1 MSISVTNSAH
11 RISLASE
18 FIMARRPVV
27 DREQNL
33 VAHELLF
40 CETGTQIAP
49 CATGEEHPTAASV
62 IADVCQ
68 HGMERI
74 IGDLFAILYIDA
86 DALMSDIFQFLP
98 AQNVILEIAEIPD
111 ASDLI
116 LERMNLLRQAGFRF
130 ALVINDNTPALEKL
144 LPLVEGVRI
153 DITGKSRD
161 ELSRFCRTFHAHQKQ
176 LLAERVETREQF
188 QTCFE
193 LGFDFFQ
200 GYYFTEPQTQAE
212 SVVLPSQAV
221 IAELVTLL
229 DSDADTS
236 VIEDRIK
243 ADVALGLNLLR
254 LANTSNMVAHPVESL
269 RQAVMVLGRD
279 RLLRWLQSLPDTNRG
294 MQHPGMMPLLAQAT
308 LRGRLMELIA
318 LKLIPGNR
326 SMADTGFTVGVMSL
340 MDAIFSTPMDK
351 IVREIPVIEEIR
363 DALLHRQG
371 YFGQLLALVEYAEWR
386 TKTDVQLMQAARNL
400 KLSCSDLYQ
409 LQLSAFEWCDEVRRD
424 AH

>member
-40 CETGTQIAP
+40 CETGTQAGLP
-49 CATGEEHPTAASV
+49 TAGEEQPAAASV

-111 ASDLI
+111 VSDSI
-116 LERMNLLRQAGFRF
+116 LERMSLLRQAGFRF
-130 ALVINDNTPALEKL
+130 ALVVNDDTEAQEKM

-161 ELSRFCRTFHAHQKQ
+161 ELSRFCTTFHGQQKQ
-176 LLAERVETREQF
+176 LLVERVETREQF

-200 GYYFTEPQTQAE
+200 GYYFTEPQTQGE
-212 SVVLPSQAV
+212 SIVLPSQAV
-221 IAELVTLL
+221 ITELVTLL
-229 DSDADTS
+229 ESDADTS
-236 VIEDRIK
+236 VIEDRLR

-254 LANTSNMVAHPVESL
+254 LANPSNIGAHRIESL
-269 RQAVMVLGRD
+269 RQALMVFGRN
-279 RLLRWLQSLPDTNRG
+279 RLQDWLQSLSATNRSL
-294 MQHPGMMPLLAQAT
+294 QHPGIMPLLAQAT

-326 SMADTGFTVGVMSL
+326 SMADTGFTIGIMSL
-340 MDAIFSTPMDK
+340 MDAIFSMSMET
-351 IVREIPVIEEIR
+351 IVQEIPVIDEIH

-371 YFGQLLALVEYAEWR
+371 YFGQLLALIEYTEWR
-386 TKTDVQLMQAARNL
+386 TKTDAPLMQAAQNL

-409 LQLSAFEWCDEVRRD
+409 LQLTAFEWCDEVRRA